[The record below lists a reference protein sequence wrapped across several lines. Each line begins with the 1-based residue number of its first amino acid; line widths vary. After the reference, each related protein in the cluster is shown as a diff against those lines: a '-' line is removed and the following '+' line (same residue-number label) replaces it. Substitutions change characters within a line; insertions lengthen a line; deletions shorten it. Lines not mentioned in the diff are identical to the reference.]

1 MRRELGEARGVHLF
15 DGGNALKNRL
25 GVENVK
31 IGVGG
36 GAGDRVGRVRVSVKE
51 SACAVG
57 PGKGIVDALGGE
69 CSRERKKSAGKALG
83 EAHKIRKNS
92 GAVAGKHPPGA
103 AKSGQNFV
111 RDEQD
116 IVCGGEAADARKK
129 LFWMNDHSAR
139 ALQQR
144 LDDDCGTLVAAF
156 GDHAFEVPNTFDLA
170 GRACEAHRTMGEFGR
185 MNAQNW
191 KAKRIE
197 SRGEWRIVAH

>member
-57 PGKGIVDALGGE
+57 PGKGIVDAFGRE

-83 EAHKIRKNS
+83 DAHKIRKNS

-116 IVCGGEAADARKK
+116 IVRGGEAPDARKK
-129 LFWMNDHSAR
+129 LFRMNDHAAR

-144 LDDDCGTLVAAF
+144 LDDDCGNLVAAF
-156 GDHAFEVPNTFDLA
+156 GEQTFEFSKTFDLA
-170 GRACEAHRTMGEFGR
+170 GRAREAHWTMRAIGR